1 MVAGTYL
8 RLINRN
14 NQFLLQTAAVRCS
27 LLDRRTQREFSVDL
41 LSVVHLAEPAY
52 FSALQDACEQYD
64 RVCFELIADEALAPA
79 DASGARRLA
88 EPLRATAEQRQLAA
102 RQGLAPQVDELD
114 MCRPHW
120 VLADVSRDEL
130 QTLEADADARGAGA
144 PNLGLE
150 AVRTVALGHR
160 GLGRAAWLRPFA
172 WLLPAPEAALLLDD
186 WVSSG
191 GAAPAP
197 ILAALAQALLRLDV
211 PTASQLSFAQTLASG
226 ETAQRGTRAADLVR
240 ARNARAVEAVE
251 AAVASGSERVAVLY
265 GALHMRDLRA
275 RLGSKFELRRVSE
288 PEWRTAWAID
298 TPPSALP
305 AAGPVGAA
313 LFSLL
318 LLAVDGS
325 DWLDVLRTLFTG
337 ADGPL
342 VGSAALLLYVGRHAL
357 IYLALAG
364 WAWDWERRWYLEK

>member
-1 MVAGTYL
+1 M
-8 RLINRN
+8 
-14 NQFLLQTAAVRCS
+14 
-27 LLDRRTQREFSVDL
+27 
-41 LSVVHLAEPAY
+41 
-52 FSALQDACEQYD
+52 
-64 RVCFELIADEALAPA
+64 
-79 DASGARRLA
+79 
-88 EPLRATAEQRQLAA
+88 
-102 RQGLAPQVDELD
+102 
-114 MCRPHW
+114 
-120 VLADVSRDEL
+120 
-130 QTLEADADARGAGA
+130 
-144 PNLGLE
+144 
-150 AVRTVALGHR
+150 
-160 GLGRAAWLRPFA
+160 
-172 WLLPAPEAALLLDD
+172 
-186 WVSSG
+186 
-191 GAAPAP
+191 
-197 ILAALAQALLRLDV
+197 
-211 PTASQLSFAQTLASG
+211 
-226 ETAQRGTRAADLVR
+226 
-240 ARNARAVEAVE
+240 
-251 AAVASGSERVAVLY
+251 LY

>member
-130 QTLEADADARGAGA
+130 QSLEADADARGAGA

-150 AVRTVALGHR
+150 AARTVALGHR

-240 ARNARAVEAVE
+240 ARNARAV
-251 AAVASGSERVAVLY
+251 
-265 GALHMRDLRA
+265 HMRDLRA